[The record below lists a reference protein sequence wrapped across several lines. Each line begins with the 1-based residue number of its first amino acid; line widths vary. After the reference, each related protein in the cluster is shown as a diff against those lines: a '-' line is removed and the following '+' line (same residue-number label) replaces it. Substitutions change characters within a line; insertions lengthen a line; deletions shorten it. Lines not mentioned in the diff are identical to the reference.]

1 MLRAMRKNVK
11 SLKPTLWIVIATFV
25 VAIFAIWGGAGRLG
39 EGGGTEVLASVG
51 KTKISEEA
59 YYQILRDRLEAAK
72 KEYSGITKTM
82 IEQMNIPQQV
92 LEQLIQQTLLLQ
104 IARDMGIRASDK
116 EVRDKIVSF
125 PVFQR
130 DGKFV
135 GFDNYKQ
142 ILDWNRIPLGE
153 FEENLK
159 QEVILTK
166 LVRVLTAGIAV
177 TPDEVWEG
185 YKKDKETA
193 GIEYL
198 VIEKDKLE
206 APEKADDARLQSYFE
221 QNKSRFRMPERRV
234 ADYVFLGMEDLKKE
248 IKTEESEI
256 EEAYKEYRGEF
267 KNPEAYRV
275 SRIFLPFSG
284 QDKEAVLSQAED
296 VLKRIE
302 GGEDFAAL
310 ARQFSK
316 DDKAKDGGDWGLNDW
331 RSLDPKETAEIR
343 DMEQGRNS
351 GVIETGIGVSILKVT
366 EKTAASERPLSEVRD
381 ILVNILT
388 SRKSRQM
395 AAEKI
400 GRLEKR
406 AQKEKS
412 LDVAAKKE
420 GFTVK
425 STGSLKKGGPL
436 DGVDNSGA
444 ISEALFALKE
454 KEISKS
460 IQTYDGI
467 GIVQLQKI
475 EAPRDATLEEVKADV
490 EKEILDKEKDARA
503 LEKLKEVRT
512 RLKPGN
518 WPDIAAKNKLEWKT
532 VEEHKREQYISLVG
546 QNPEV
551 DELLFSMEP
560 GQVSEPMAVEGGYAL
575 FRLLQKKEATA
586 ADFEQDKEKERSSL
600 LESKKNKFLQ
610 SYIAKAREERGTKI
624 NYDLFT
630 KTNSEVL
637 SRFSGD

>member
-11 SLKPTLWIVIATFV
+11 SLKPTLWIVIATFI

-39 EGGGTEVLASVG
+39 EGGGTGVLASVG

-59 YYQILRDRLEAAK
+59 YYQILRDRLEAAR
-72 KEYSGITKTM
+72 KEYSGITRTM

-104 IARDMGIRASDK
+104 IARDMGIRASDE
-116 EVRDKIVSF
+116 EVRDKIISF

-135 GFDNYKQ
+135 GFDHYKQ

-159 QEVILTK
+159 KEVILAK
-166 LVRVLTAGIAV
+166 LVSVLTAGITV

-193 GIEYL
+193 RIEYL

-206 APEKADDARLQSYFE
+206 VPETTDARLQSYFE

-234 ADYVFLGMEDLKKE
+234 ADYVFLGMEELKKG
-248 IKTEESEI
+248 IKIEESEI

-267 KNPEAYRV
+267 KNPEGYRV
-275 SRIFLPFSG
+275 SRIFFPFSG
-284 QDKEAVLSQAED
+284 QNREAVLSQAGD

-302 GGEDFAAL
+302 GGEDFGAL

-316 DDKAKDGGDWGLNDW
+316 DEKAKDGGDWGLNDW
-331 RSLDPKETAEIR
+331 RALDPKETAEIR
-343 DMEQGRNS
+343 NMEQGKNS
-351 GVIETGIGVSILKVT
+351 GVIETGSGASILKVT
-366 EKTAASERPLSEVRD
+366 EKTEASERPLSDVRD

-388 SRKSRQM
+388 SRKSRQA

-400 GRLEKR
+400 DRLEKR

-412 LDVAAKKE
+412 LDVAAQKE
-420 GFTVK
+420 GFAVK
-425 STGSLKKGGPL
+425 STGPLKKGGPL

-475 EAPRDATLEEVKADV
+475 EAPRDATLEDVKADV

-503 LEKLKEVRT
+503 LAKLKEVRAQ
-512 RLKPGN
+512 LKPGN

-551 DELLFSMEP
+551 DKLLFSMEP
-560 GQVSEPMAVEGGYAL
+560 EQVSEPMAVEGGYAL

-586 ADFEQDKEKERSSL
+586 ADFEQDKEKERSAL

-624 NYDLFT
+624 NYELFT
-630 KTNSEVL
+630 RTNSEVL